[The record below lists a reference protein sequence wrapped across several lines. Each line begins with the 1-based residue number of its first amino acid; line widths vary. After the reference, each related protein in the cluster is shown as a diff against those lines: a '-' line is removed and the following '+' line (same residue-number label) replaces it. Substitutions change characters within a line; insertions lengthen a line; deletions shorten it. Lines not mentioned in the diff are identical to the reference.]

1 MSAAEIS
8 FTAEITASHDDS
20 AAAYTAAVVQKG
32 GETAV
37 TVTAP
42 ESISGVTFRSA
53 VSGRS
58 VAFEGVTMVLSPPRE
73 GEFPPADAP
82 ALLVRGADLADGTPI
97 LDVKPYL
104 PYADSR
110 PEAAGGFTDA
120 VGFPLLRCVIPEDLL
135 SRVPEDRREALA
147 GVLEQ
152 DPRPSY
158 QDDPERVYGFVFAGL
173 EVRFTVSGGVLTVR
187 EIR

>member
-53 VSGRS
+53 PTGRS

-73 GEFPPADAP
+73 GELPPADAP
-82 ALLVRGADLADGTPI
+82 ALLLRSLTEGRV
-97 LDVKPYL
+97 LDTGKAGDTFTARL
-104 PYADSR
+104 EG
-110 PEAAGGFTDA
+110 PEG
-120 VGFPLLRCVIPEDLL
+120 
-135 SRVPEDRREALA
+135 
-147 GVLEQ
+147 
-152 DPRPSY
+152 
-158 QDDPERVYGFVFAGL
+158 
-173 EVRFTVSGGVLTVR
+173 LTVR
-187 EIR
+187 LWRTAEDVPVYAEIGRGEAAELILRLSDWEIKE